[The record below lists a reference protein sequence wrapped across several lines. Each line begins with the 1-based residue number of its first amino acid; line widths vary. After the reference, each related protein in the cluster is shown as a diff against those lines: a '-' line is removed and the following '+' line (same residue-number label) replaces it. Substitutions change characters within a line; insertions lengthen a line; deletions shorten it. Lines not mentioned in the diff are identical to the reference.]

1 MRRAW
6 TAVTVVG
13 LALLIGAAALAFW
26 NFRQDAEAGSES
38 EAIVYELAG
47 VIPDV
52 PAVPEEIQEVE
63 QAADPEGYE
72 MPSVTIDGTK
82 YMGVIYFPDLN
93 RELPV
98 FSEYA
103 LSKLKTAPAV
113 YYGSPITHDLVICAH
128 NYRSHFGPINRL
140 PVGASVQIKC
150 ADGTVFDYRIAA
162 TEVGSP
168 FAVED
173 VTSGAWDLTLFTC
186 TLGGRTRYVVRCD
199 MI

>member
-13 LALLIGAAALAFW
+13 LALLIAAAALAFW

-98 FSEYA
+98 FSE
-103 LSKLKTAPAV
+103 
-113 YYGSPITHDLVICAH
+113 
-128 NYRSHFGPINRL
+128 
-140 PVGASVQIKC
+140 
-150 ADGTVFDYRIAA
+150 
-162 TEVGSP
+162 
-168 FAVED
+168 
-173 VTSGAWDLTLFTC
+173 
-186 TLGGRTRYVVRCD
+186 
-199 MI
+199 

>member
-13 LALLIGAAALAFW
+13 LVLLIGAAALALW

-38 EAIVYELAG
+38 DALVYELAE
-47 VIPDV
+47 VIPDT
-52 PAVPEEIQEVE
+52 PEVPEEIQEVE

-140 PVGASVQIKC
+140 PVGAKVQIKS

-162 TEVGSP
+162 TEVVSP

-199 MI
+199 MV

>member
-13 LALLIGAAALAFW
+13 LVLLIGAAALALW
-26 NFRQDAEAGSES
+26 NFRQDAEAGAES
-38 EAIVYELAG
+38 DALVYELAE
-47 VIPDV
+47 VIPDT
-52 PAVPEEIQEVE
+52 PEVPEEIQEVE

-82 YMGVIYFPDLN
+82 YMGVIFFPDLN

-140 PVGASVQIKC
+140 PVGAKVQIKS

-162 TEVGSP
+162 TEVVSP

-199 MI
+199 MV